1 MQVDDIKKAVCFWI
15 NTWHGGDPVAIV
27 TPSDHEAPSG
37 TYIAVRDLGVENF
50 GRPLKPP
57 PGSRADENPTRFL
70 YVAELQI
77 TEVEGAGELLR
88 SIRNEMLLENF
99 REYAEKNGF
108 TLWTVGDIVNND
120 MEVGKFWVRQ
130 KSFGVSVNFTDV
142 VMRSHEKAES
152 VGLEINGTELNIN
165 L

>member
-1 MQVDDIKKAVCFWI
+1 MQVDDIKKAFCLWI
-15 NTWHGGDPVAIV
+15 NKWHGGEPVAIV
-27 TPSDHEAPSG
+27 SPSDHEAPSG
-37 TYIAVRDLGVENF
+37 TYIAVRDLGVESF
-50 GRPLKPP
+50 GRPMTSR
-57 PGSRADENPTRFL
+57 PGAVADQNPTRFL
-70 YVAELQI
+70 YVVSLLI
-77 TEVEGAGELLR
+77 TEVEGSGDLLR

-108 TLWTVGDIVNND
+108 TLWTVGDIANND

-152 VGLEINGTELNIN
+152 VGLEINDMKLNIN